1 MRDGWAFF
9 VTQSIQGT
17 SPSVEGSPPR
27 SCYPAPVSGLR
38 VLLAIHHP
46 LDPNLGAPGVTLAL
60 GEALTGLGCE
70 VSYYGFGEAFP
81 GVTAYSAW
89 HSVRF
94 PWTLSAWLTRNAGR
108 FDVLDIT
115 TGDCW
120 PWARLSRP
128 GAKRRHALVTRSHG
142 LEHVVTEQLRTDARA
157 GAAHLSW
164 KYPLYHGGFRLWEVG
179 QSLRLSDRV
188 VLLNPLDRDYAR
200 DRLGVPTEQLC
211 LIPHG
216 LPEPFRALPPPEL
229 LAEGPLRLAFVGSW
243 IQRKGR
249 EDVVAVACALL
260 EQHVAFSLSIL
271 GTGTGEAEVLAA
283 FPATARERIRVVP
296 RYRHAELPALLRE
309 HEVLLFPSHAEGYGM
324 SLIEAMACGLAPIA
338 TPVGVAPEAVR
349 EGESGRLLPI
359 GDVLGFTAAV
369 RAYAEDRQRLLEVRR
384 AAQTAVQGMTWRD
397 VALRTLR
404 LYESALQA
412 R

>member
-1 MRDGWAFF
+1 M
-9 VTQSIQGT
+9 
-17 SPSVEGSPPR
+17 
-27 SCYPAPVSGLR
+27 SGLR

-157 GAAHLSW
+157 GAANLSW

-188 VLLNPLDRDYAR
+188 VLLNPLDRDYASGH
-200 DRLGVPTEQLC
+200 LGVPAEHIC

-249 EDVVAVACALL
+249 EDVVAVARALL

-283 FPATARERIRVVP
+283 FPAAARERIRVVP
-296 RYRHAELPALLRE
+296 RYRHAELPTLLRE

-338 TPVGVAPEAVR
+338 TPVGVAPEVVR

-359 GDVLGFTAAV
+359 GDVPGFTAAV

>member
-1 MRDGWAFF
+1 M
-9 VTQSIQGT
+9 
-17 SPSVEGSPPR
+17 
-27 SCYPAPVSGLR
+27 SGLR

-46 LDPNLGAPGVTLAL
+46 LDPDLGAPGVTLAL
-60 GEALTGLGCE
+60 GEALSGLGCE

-81 GVTAYSAW
+81 GTTAYSAW

-94 PWTLSAWLTRNAGR
+94 PWMLSAWLARNAGR

-120 PWARLSRP
+120 PWVRVGRP

-142 LEHVVTEQLRTDARA
+142 LEHVVTEQLRADARA
-157 GAAHLSW
+157 GVARLSW
-164 KYPLYHGGFRLWEVG
+164 KYPLYHGGFRLWEVR

-200 DRLGVPTEQLC
+200 DRLGVPAEQIC

-216 LPEPFRALPPPEL
+216 LPEPFRALPPPAL
-229 LAEGPLRLAFVGSW
+229 LAEGPLRLAFVGTW

-249 EDVVAVACALL
+249 EDAVAVAVALL
-260 EQHVAFSLSIL
+260 EQGVAFSLSIL
-271 GTGTGEAEVLAA
+271 GTGAGESEVLAS
-283 FPATARERIRVVP
+283 FPAAVRERIRVVP

-349 EGESGRLLPI
+349 DGESGRLLPI
-359 GDVLGFTAAV
+359 GDVPGFTAAV

-384 AAQTAVQGMTWRD
+384 AAQNAVQGMTWRD

>member
-1 MRDGWAFF
+1 M
-9 VTQSIQGT
+9 
-17 SPSVEGSPPR
+17 
-27 SCYPAPVSGLR
+27 
-38 VLLAIHHP
+38 LLAIHHP
-46 LDPNLGAPGVTLAL
+46 LDPDLGAPGVTLAL
-60 GEALTGLGCE
+60 GEALSGLGCE

-81 GVTAYSAW
+81 GTTAYSAW

-94 PWTLSAWLTRNAGR
+94 PWVLSAWLARNAGR
-108 FDVLDIT
+108 FEVLDIT

-120 PWARLSRP
+120 PWVRLGRTGAR
-128 GAKRRHALVTRSHG
+128 RRHALVTRSHG
-142 LEHVVTEQLRTDARA
+142 LEHVVTEQLRADARA
-157 GAAHLSW
+157 GSAHLSW
-164 KYPLYHGGFRLWEVG
+164 KYPLYHGGFRLWEVR

-200 DRLGVPTEQLC
+200 DRLGVPAENLC

-216 LPEPFRALPPPEL
+216 LPESFRALPPPAL
-229 LAEGPLRLAFVGSW
+229 LSEGPLRLAFVGTW

-249 EDVVAVACALL
+249 EDVVAVARALL
-260 EQHVAFSLSIL
+260 EQGVAFSLSLL
-271 GTGTGEAEVLAA
+271 GTGTGESEVLAS
-283 FPATARERIRVVP
+283 FPAAVREHLRVVP

-324 SLIEAMACGLAPIA
+324 SLVEAMACGLAPIA
-338 TPVGVAPEAVR
+338 TPVGVAPEVIR
-349 EGESGRLLPI
+349 DGESGRLLPI
-359 GDVLGFTAAV
+359 GDVPGFTAAV
-369 RAYAEDRQRLLEVRR
+369 RAYAEDRQRLLAVRR

-404 LYESALQA
+404 LYESALQS